1 MNPFFSSLK
10 PYLWA
15 VGILAFIACYQLGHH
30 KGYDLAKLENGAVVG
45 KLNEE
50 ARSAEEA
57 HTKQVNDLAYK
68 LTKAN
73 SDANTENSR
82 LRTQLRAG
90 TQRLYLPA
98 ACPVQASPSTAP
110 ATGDRHEARAE
121 LDPEAAAT
129 LVTIAEDG
137 DRAIRQLNACID
149 AYNDL
154 AK

>member
-15 VGILAFIACYQLGHH
+15 FGVVAMIACYQLGHH
-30 KGYDLAKLENGAVVG
+30 KGYTLANLENTAVIG

-50 ARSAEEA
+50 ARTAEEA
-57 HTKQVNDLAYK
+57 HTKAVYDLAYK

-73 SDANTENSR
+73 SDANIENSR
-82 LRTQLRAG
+82 LRSQLRAG
-90 TQRLYLPA
+90 TQRMYLPA
-98 ACPVQASPSTAP
+98 ACPVQAGASLATP
-110 ATGDRHEARAE
+110 TGDRNEARAE

-129 LVTIAEDG
+129 LLTITEDG